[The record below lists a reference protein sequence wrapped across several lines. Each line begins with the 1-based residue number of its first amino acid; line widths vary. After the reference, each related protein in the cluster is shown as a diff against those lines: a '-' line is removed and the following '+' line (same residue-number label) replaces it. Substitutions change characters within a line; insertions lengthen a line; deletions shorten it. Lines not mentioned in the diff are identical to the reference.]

1 MLIIL
6 YDKNAHLKNKKY
18 FRIVKKTFLLL
29 ADTIFQTT
37 LRSYLRI
44 VQRKNVSLVSNI
56 SLNFSLQIAGQL
68 PFNVA
73 GLFLRI

>member
-1 MLIIL
+1 M
-6 YDKNAHLKNKKY
+6 
-18 FRIVKKTFLLL
+18 L

-56 SLNFSLQIAGQL
+56 SLNFSLHIAGQL
-68 PFNVA
+68 SFNVA